1 MADISEQLDNAGQC
15 KVVVSKSR
23 GVGKTRKKRASAH
36 PPLFIS
42 REPTILPS
50 FLLSLSL
57 SLLLLFHGC
66 GATVFS
72 TRVIYR
78 PDSSFFPPPAQPLR
92 TFALHLRPSR
102 LGLLAFAPPT
112 GRVSGGLGRR
122 EGAAIYSN
130 CTRCRR
136 IFLVEFLSLFRSVI
150 SMDLFSPSI
159 QRERPFF
166 SAIKHKWNFSLT
178 ILISLPSRFKSIVGC
193 GLVRCV

>member
-1 MADISEQLDNAGQC
+1 MPASVRWWFRRAGGSE
-15 KVVVSKSR
+15 KPVKSE
-23 GVGKTRKKRASAH
+23 
-36 PPLFIS
+36 PPHTLLYLYRVNRRFS
-42 REPTILPS
+42 PLS
-50 FLLSLSL
+50 FSLSL
-57 SLLLLFHGC
+57 FLSSS
-66 GATVFS
+66 FS
-72 TRVIYR
+72 TVAVPRFFLRVIYR
-78 PDSSFFPPPAQPLR
+78 PDSSFFPPPVQPLR

-166 SAIKHKWNFSLT
+166 SAIKHKWNFSLPT
-178 ILISLPSRFKSIVGC
+178 LISLPSRFKSIVGC